1 MTDTPSGK
9 PHLSWAGKFW
19 VACRGI
25 WWGIRGQ
32 SSFLIQIPAA
42 ILAISLAVFFQ
53 FDALRWMI
61 LLLCI
66 GAVIT
71 TELINSGIER
81 LFHGLPTELQN
92 RCWPALDIAA
102 GAVLMASLFALVVGL
117 ILFLPPILLYFR

>member
-1 MTDTPSGK
+1 MAETPSGK
-9 PHLSWAGKFW
+9 PQLNWAGKFR
-19 VACRGI
+19 VAWRGI

-32 SSFLIQIPAA
+32 SSFVIQVPAA
-42 ILAISLAVFFQ
+42 ILAIILSAYFQ

-71 TELINSGIER
+71 TELINSAIER
-81 LFHGLPTELQN
+81 LFQGLPAEWQN

-102 GAVLMASLFALVVGL
+102 GAVLVASLFALVVGL
-117 ILFLPPILLYFR
+117 ILFLPPILRYFR